1 MHSNTPS
8 NLNSPRKNDPVS
20 REMPRNRKIRL
31 WLRKLFH
38 VEQFD
43 RELHLNRELDS
54 ELQFHVEQQT
64 ERNIRAGMNLDE
76 ARRAA
81 LREFG
86 GIDLAKEEC
95 PDEHPSQLLGQFWR
109 DVRFGLRMLRKNLGF
124 TAVAVLTIALG
135 IGANT
140 AIFSVVSA
148 VLLRPLPYPNHARLL
163 HVHETHFGSTA
174 STTFTFANFLDLQR
188 SAKTLENL
196 AASRSWTFNLTGE
209 TSPEQVPG
217 ALVSGNF
224 FSALGTQ
231 PLLGRVIGADDDQ
244 PGGEN
249 RVAVLSFALWQSH
262 FGGDP
267 EIIGKTTEVNSQRFS
282 IIGVMPADFDYP
294 DRSEMWCPLVPGG
307 KLHSNRSAR
316 LLTVIANLAGGKSM
330 GDAQSESSAIAAQ
343 IQSENP
349 GVTPG
354 LAITAVPLKES
365 VVAPVRPALLIMVIA
380 VGLLLLIACAN
391 VANLLLARGAT
402 RKKEIAT
409 RIALGA
415 GRARL
420 VCQLLTESVMIASLG
435 GALGCGIAWWSLR
448 FIVAL
453 NGDFPRFGE
462 ITLDLRVLGFTL
474 FISFLTGIIFGIAP
488 TLASSKLDL
497 NTSLKERAPI
507 SSGARRGGISQPL
520 VALQFALAMLLLIGA
535 GLLGHSFVRLLNVN
549 PGFNSA
555 NLLTMRVFLSPVRFP
570 EFDPKD
576 AVVLHQ
582 ILEQVRV
589 IPGVRAA
596 GLVNTLPIT
605 GGAATDFA
613 IEGRATPSA
622 GSAPVA
628 NINIVDSGYF
638 RAIGIP
644 LIAGREFTEN
654 DTQQS
659 ARVMII
665 NQSMAKEFWP
675 NESPIGKR
683 VTMKEWGPPMTGE
696 VVGIVG
702 DTKADGIA
710 ANIYPMIYWP
720 YFQFPQNFN
729 AFVVRAEGD
738 PARLIAPIKERIW
751 SVDKTL
757 PISKIATMDQLISD
771 SLVRRRLYMILLAVF
786 AGAALLLAAVGIYGV
801 MSYSVSQRTN
811 EMGIRIA
818 LGAQAKDVL
827 LLIMKRGLKVALA
840 GMAIGIAAAFALTR
854 LMSSL
859 LFGVS
864 ATDPFAFGAVAAAL
878 MLVALLGCYLP
889 ARRATRVDPITALR
903 VD

>member
-1 MHSNTPS
+1 MHSNTPQS
-8 NLNSPRKNDPVS
+8 ANPNDPLS
-20 REMPRNRKIRL
+20 RKIPRNRKIRL

-43 RELHLNRELDS
+43 RELNA

-64 ERNIRAGMNLDE
+64 ERNIRNGMGPAE

-86 GIDLAKEEC
+86 GMDLAKEEC
-95 PDEHPSQLLGQFWR
+95 RDEHPSQLLGQFWR
-109 DVRFGLRMLRKNLGF
+109 DVRFGLRMLRKNPGF

-148 VLLRPLPYPNHARLL
+148 VLLRPLPYPNHAQLV
-163 HVHETHFGSTA
+163 HVHETHFGSEA
-174 STTFTFANFLDLQR
+174 STNFSYANFLDLQR
-188 SAKTLENL
+188 SAKTLENV
-196 AASRSWTFNLTGE
+196 AGYRPWTFNLTGAGDA
-209 TSPEQVPG
+209 EQVFG
-217 ALVSGNF
+217 AQVSANF
-224 FSALGTQ
+224 FSALGIQ
-231 PLLGRVIGADDDQ
+231 PFLGRMIDAADDSV
-244 PGGEN
+244 GGDN
-249 RVAVLSFALWQSH
+249 HVVVLSYALWQSH

-267 EIIGKTTEVNSQRFS
+267 QVIGKTTDVNSQRYVV
-282 IIGVMPADFDYP
+282 IGVTPQNFKLPDYA
-294 DRSEMWCPLVPGG
+294 EMWSPLVPGG
-307 KLHSNRSAR
+307 KLHDNRSSR
-316 LLTVIANLAGGKSM
+316 LLTVIANLGGGKTLT
-330 GDAQSESSAIAAQ
+330 AARSELSSVAAQ
-343 IQSENP
+343 IQSDNP
-349 GVTPG
+349 GGAPG
-354 LAITAVPLKES
+354 LAITAIPLKES
-365 VVAPVRPALLIMVIA
+365 VVAPVRPALMTLVIA

-420 VCQLLTESVMIASLG
+420 ISQLLTESVMIASLG

-462 ITLDLRVLGFTL
+462 ITLDWRVLVFTL
-474 FISFLTGIIFGIAP
+474 FISFLTGIIFGVAP
-488 TLASSKLDL
+488 ALANLKLDL

-507 SSGARRGGISQPL
+507 SSSVRRGGISQPL

-535 GLLGHSFVRLLNVN
+535 GLLGRSFVRLVNVN
-549 PGFNSA
+549 PGFNSE

-570 EFDPKD
+570 ENDPKA
-576 AVVLHQ
+576 AVVLRQ
-582 ILEQVRV
+582 MLEQIRA
-589 IPGVRAA
+589 IPGVRSA

-605 GGAATDFA
+605 GGAATDFV
-613 IEGRATPSA
+613 IQGRPAPLPRNE
-622 GSAPVA
+622 PVA

-675 NESPIGKR
+675 NESPIGQR
-683 VTMKEWGPPMTGE
+683 VTMKNWGPPLTGE

-729 AFVVRAEGD
+729 AFVVRAESD
-738 PARLIAPIKERIW
+738 PARLVAPIKERIW

-757 PISKIATMDQLISD
+757 PISGIATMDQLISD
-771 SLVRRRLYMILLAVF
+771 SLAQRRLYMILLTVF

-827 LLIMKRGLKVALA
+827 LLIMKRGLSVALA

-859 LFGVS
+859 LYGVA
-864 ATDPFAFGAVAAAL
+864 ATDPFAFCAVATL
-878 MLVALLGCYLP
+878 MMLVALFGCYLP

-903 VD
+903 ID

>member
-1 MHSNTPS
+1 MHSNTPDP
-8 NLNSPRKNDPVS
+8 LNRNNPARQEIPRI
-20 REMPRNRKIRL
+20 RKIRL

-43 RELHLNRELDS
+43 REIDAELR
-54 ELQFHVEQQT
+54 FHVEQLT
-64 ERNIRAGMNLDE
+64 ETNIRAGMRPEE
-76 ARRAA
+76 AHRVA

-86 GIDLAKEEC
+86 GMELAKEEC
-95 PDEHPSQLLGQFWR
+95 RDEHPARLLAQFWR
-109 DVRFGLRMLRKNLGF
+109 DVRFGLRMLRKNPGF

-148 VLLRPLPYPNHARLL
+148 VLLRPLPYPNHAQLM
-163 HVHETHFGSTA
+163 HVQETHFGSTA
-174 STTFTFANFLDLQR
+174 STSFTYASFLDLER
-188 SAKTLENL
+188 NAKTLENV

-209 TSPEQVPG
+209 SSPEQVTG
-217 ALVSGNF
+217 ALVSANF

-231 PLLGRVIGADDDQ
+231 PLLGRLIGAADNQ

-249 RVAVLSFALWQSH
+249 RVAVLSYALWQSH
-262 FGGDP
+262 FGGDR

-282 IIGVMPADFDYP
+282 IIGVMPANFDFP
-294 DRSEMWCPLVPGG
+294 NHAEMWCPLVPGG
-307 KLHSNRSAR
+307 PLHDNRRAR
-316 LLTVIANLAGGKSM
+316 LLTVIADLRGGKSM
-330 GDAQSESSAIAAQ
+330 AAARSESASIAAQ
-343 IQSENP
+343 IENENP
-349 GVTPG
+349 GTAPG
-354 LAITAVPLKES
+354 LTITPIPLKES
-365 VVAPVRPALLIMVIA
+365 VVAPVRPALMTLVIA

-409 RIALGA
+409 RLALGA

-462 ITLDLRVLGFTL
+462 ITLDWRVLGFTL

-488 TLASSKLDL
+488 ALASLKLDL
-497 NTSLKERAPI
+497 NSSLKERAPI
-507 SSGARRGGISQPL
+507 SSSARRGGVSQPL

-549 PGFNSA
+549 PGFNSE

-570 EFDPKD
+570 ENDPK
-576 AVVLHQ
+576 AAIVLHQ
-582 ILEQVRV
+582 MLEQVRAL
-589 IPGVRAA
+589 PGVRSA

-605 GGAATDFA
+605 GGPATDFE
-613 IEGRATPSA
+613 IQGRAALPANLTPSA
-622 GSAPVA
+622 
-628 NINIVDSGYF
+628 NIGIVDSGYF

-644 LIAGREFTEN
+644 LLAGREFTEN
-654 DTQQS
+654 DNQQS

-665 NQSMAKEFWP
+665 NQTMAKEFWP

-683 VTMKEWGPPMTGE
+683 VTMKNWGPPLTGQ
-696 VVGIVG
+696 VIGIVG
-702 DTKADGIA
+702 DVKADGIA
-710 ANIYPMIYWP
+710 ADIFPMIYWP

-738 PARLIAPIKERIW
+738 PARLIEPMKERIW

-771 SLVRRRLYMILLAVF
+771 SLARRRLYMVLLSVF
-786 AGAALLLAAVGIYGV
+786 AASALLLAAVGIYGV
-801 MSYSVSQRTN
+801 MSYSVNQRTN

-818 LGAQAKDVL
+818 LGAQARDVL
-827 LLIMKRGLKVALA
+827 VLVMKRGLSVAIA
-840 GMAIGIAAAFALTR
+840 GMTIGIAAAFALTR

-859 LFGVS
+859 LFEVR
-864 ATDPFAFGAVAAAL
+864 AADPFAFGAVAAAL
-878 MLVALLGCYLP
+878 MLVALLACWIP
-889 ARRATRVDPITALR
+889 ARRAARVDPITALR
-903 VD
+903 SE